1 MKQLFFKSR
10 NVVNEDNRK
19 RIKKIEKT
27 EKKNQVRKNEVDAE
41 GLSSTYPYCFTDEL
55 KLRLKPE

>member
-19 RIKKIEKT
+19 RIKKIERRLRRRIKY
-27 EKKNQVRKNEVDAE
+27 VRMKWMRKVYHRHTRIVSPTN
-41 GLSSTYPYCFTDEL
+41 
-55 KLRLKPE
+55 